1 MPPLSVSTVL
11 IVAFITIVIIILVTV
26 ILTLINLVAC
36 EHLCTFLYRP
46 SQIFCHS
53 CSCLGFNH
61 YHHLHCHRCHFNHS
75 NLAAIWA
82 STHLSLTSFTNLLF
96 LLLGPI
102 LVWKRSV
109 KWHFITSPERHRYK
123 KMGLIMFALCIQ
135 ENGVNICAAFFSS
148 SSEHHW
154 LQTFFLMCA
163 VVAFWTS
170 AAF

>member
-123 KMGLIMFALCIQ
+123 KNGANYVCSLYPGEWRQYLCSILFLLLRTPLAT
-135 ENGVNICAAFFSS
+135 NIFSYV
-148 SSEHHW
+148 
-154 LQTFFLMCA
+154 CCCC
-163 VVAFWTS
+163 FWTS